1 MRRLRHTYCPEQAVE
16 AAPYLYIQTRDVL
29 AGIPL
34 LACCTRHVM
43 RNSPLILAVLLW
55 PTAAVAQAEDCPSP
69 PAVDDISV
77 FVDMP
82 AYSLSHELSI
92 AQLTAQFGDDV
103 RNDMQISGYAD
114 IGAAYTEVEYRSVE
128 WRWNDDPPG
137 VGCFALQIGVTFW
150 YEAPIVLYVASDH
163 PQGTSCYS
171 AVLRHEQEH
180 YEITQELAESLGRRL
195 QRALENDLKIA
206 KTWNP
211 LRFYSTAELEQLQH
225 LSTERANRITNGF
238 LRRLNDDMKSQHQQ
252 LDSPRSYERTNAQCT
267 N

>member
-1 MRRLRHTYCPEQAVE
+1 
-16 AAPYLYIQTRDVL
+16 
-29 AGIPL
+29 
-34 LACCTRHVM
+34 
-43 RNSPLILAVLLW
+43 
-55 PTAAVAQAEDCPSP
+55 
-69 PAVDDISV
+69 
-77 FVDMP
+77 MP